1 MSKQDTIS
9 DGFNWNSIEKKDAFA
24 NFDPNTGNKLV
35 LKMLGDPKV
44 VSRDFDGDGNF
55 KDQRDFPVIDQ
66 ADDCPK
72 MFSVS
77 SNRLMLLLKDMRPL
91 AGKVL
96 EIQRSGE
103 GYETTYTVQGL
114 PE

>member
-1 MSKQDTIS
+1 MQDKNTNS
-9 DGFNWNSIEKKDAFA
+9 FSWDSIEKKDAFA
-24 NFDPNTGNKLV
+24 NFDIAEGNKLV
-35 LKMLGDPKV
+35 LTMLGDPKV

-55 KDQRDFPVIDQ
+55 KDQYDFPVIDR